1 MSLDQNKALSL
12 RAIDMWA
19 SDSAD
24 RPEEI
29 FADDYVNHQ
38 ESDVEG
44 GVQSRGLA
52 RWKQLVDEF
61 HRAFSEATALSTM
74 QIAEAD
80 RVATRFEFSA
90 VHTGEFMGAR
100 PTGRRLTWTGV
111 QIDRFENGRIVESWV
126 DWDKYRFF
134 QGIGLVE

>member
-1 MSLDQNKALSL
+1 MSLDQNKALSI
-12 RAIDMWA
+12 RAIQMWG
-19 SDSAD
+19 SNNTD
-24 RPEEI
+24 RPDEI
-29 FADDYVNHQ
+29 FAEDYANHQ

-44 GVQSRGLA
+44 GIQTRGLG

-61 HRAFSEATALSTM
+61 HQAFSEARALSTM

-90 VHTGEFMGAR
+90 VHTGEFMGKQ
-100 PTGRRLTWTGV
+100 PTGRRVTWTGV
-111 QIDRFENGRIVESWV
+111 QIDRFKNGKIVESWV

-134 QGIGLVE
+134 QGIGLVD